1 MTSQTQPAALLIA
14 GWLRKSNEEA
24 MAWREDAATAIELL
38 HARVQELEV
47 GLKKAN
53 AQAEHF
59 EREWYLRGDEL
70 EAAQAQRPPQSRDC
84 LRPECMSHGCFGQ
97 CMRKAPST

>member
-38 HARVQELEV
+38 HARVQELE
-47 GLKKAN
+47 
-53 AQAEHF
+53 
-59 EREWYLRGDEL
+59 
-70 EAAQAQRPPQSRDC
+70 AAQAQRPPQSRDC
-84 LRPECMSHGCFGQ
+84 LRPECMSHGCFGH